1 MKRRDFIKTTA
12 AGSAGTIFINSFLGC
27 TNANTLELS
36 LDEHFRNFQNP
47 PDHARLFVRWWWNG
61 NRLDAKEIVRELDVM
76 QAAGITGI
84 EINPIAL
91 PKHSDPSGTE
101 ALVLFEEQWLDMFE
115 LALKEAKKRKMV
127 CDMIVGSGWPFG
139 GEFLKKEEQTQ
150 AMALETMDLEGGRSH
165 SLDVQEIL
173 DRIEPEV
180 YVPYEGKTKELFL
193 LRLAHKDMQEF
204 QEGEDLS
211 TQISSGRIRL
221 DLPEGEHVLYCVAR
235 LYGYVGVTN
244 GAPGAKGPVLNHYD
258 KAAVRRYLDRTSGH
272 INGRMGSMGDYLRA
286 VFCDSLELEGANWC
300 EDMPEQ
306 FESRRG
312 YSILPYYPFLLKKIG
327 HFGNPLEEEY
337 GSSFSDEVQELLSR
351 VNLDY
356 YHTRLELFRERFIE
370 TFIEWCH
377 YNGVKSRMQ
386 AYGRGYHPLES
397 SMLVDLP
404 EGESWMFK
412 EVGGDYTT
420 DIKFGRSPRQCNKAV
435 VSGALLSGKSLV
447 SCEDHTTIMT
457 TFMNTLEGIKLA
469 GDQSNMSGINHSI
482 LHGYNYSPP
491 EVLFPGW
498 VRYGTYFSERNPWWP
513 YFKLWGDYRA
523 RISYLLQEAAPQ
535 ADIAVFQPYTD
546 LWMKHGAQFIPWIQ
560 KFHPEY
566 QYYLWEAIHQNGG
579 GGDYVT
585 ENILK
590 GASFDHG
597 RMNYGERSYRTL
609 LMPEVETL
617 DVETIEALRAFV
629 RSGGQIVFIGN
640 RPFKSPDPGGMGTK
654 DKQVKSL
661 MGELKAEGRGR
672 VDDYP
677 SPGEDIIAWYAEMQ
691 ETLGLAS
698 YVKFHKTSKYL
709 HQNTY
714 ELDGKPLYFLAN
726 YSLSE
731 SIQVEAEFRAK
742 SGQRPWLWNA
752 DSGERFLMESDG
764 PVLKFSLPR
773 ATSMLIVFENRTEG
787 EIFVP
792 LQLSPD
798 TFTVQ
803 GAWQLELKH
812 INGQSTGMELPAL
825 TDLSK
830 LPETKGFAGQAV
842 YQSSFTLEKDDY
854 TCLDLG
860 DVQGVAELSLN
871 GKDLGVR
878 WYGAYVF
885 DVREVLK
892 KGENRLTVKLTTICG
907 NYLKTQSD
915 HAVAQRWTA
924 RQNFRPMGLLGTVRL
939 G

>member
-1 MKRRDFIKTTA
+1 MKRRDFVKTTVT
-12 AGSAGTIFINSFLGC
+12 GSAGAIFINSFLGC
-27 TNANTLELS
+27 TNSDAMESS
-36 LDEHFRNFQNP
+36 LDEHFRHFQNP
-47 PDHARLFVRWWWNG
+47 PDSSRLFVRWWWNG
-61 NRLDAKEIVRELDVM
+61 NRLDAEEIVRELDVM
-76 QAAGITGI
+76 EAAGIRGI

-91 PKHSDPSGTE
+91 PPHSDPCGYDE
-101 ALVLFEEQWLDMFE
+101 LVLFDEQWLDMFE
-115 LALKEAKKRKMV
+115 LALKEARKRKMI

-139 GEFLKKEEQTQ
+139 GEFLEKDEQTQ
-150 AMALETMDLEGGRSH
+150 AMALDTIDLEGGRSYTFP
-165 SLDVQEIL
+165 VQEIL

-180 YVPYEGKTKELFL
+180 YVPYAGKSKELFM
-193 LRLAHKDMQEF
+193 LRLAPKDMQEF
-204 QEGEDLS
+204 QEGEDLI
-211 TQISSGRIRL
+211 TQIKDDRIRL
-221 DLPEGEHVLYCVAR
+221 DLPEGDYVLYCVAR

-244 GAPGAKGPVLNHYD
+244 GAPGAMGPVLNHYN
-258 KAAVRRYLDRTSGH
+258 KAAVQRYLNRTSEH
-272 INGRMGSMGDYLRA
+272 INGRMGNMGDYLRA

-300 EDMPEQ
+300 EDMLQQ
-306 FESRRG
+306 FEDRRG

-327 HFGNPLEEEY
+327 HFGDPIEEEY
-337 GSSFSDEVQELLSR
+337 GSSFSDEVQELLHR

-377 YNGVKSRMQ
+377 DNGVKSRMQ

-420 DIKFGRSPRQCNKAV
+420 DIKFGRSPRMCNKAV
-435 VSGALLSGKSLV
+435 VSGAILSGKRLI

-457 TFMNTLEGIKLA
+457 TFMNTLEAVKLA

-482 LHGYNYSPP
+482 LHGFNYSPP
-491 EVLFPGW
+491 EAPFPGW

-513 YFKLWGDYRA
+513 YFKLWSDYRA
-523 RISYLLQEAAPQ
+523 RISYLLQHAVPQ

-546 LWMKHGAQFIPWIQ
+546 LWMKHGAQFIPWPE

-579 GGDYVT
+579 GCDYVT

-590 GASFDHG
+590 GARFDNG
-597 RMNYGERSYRTL
+597 GMIYGNRSYRTL

-617 DVETIEALRAFV
+617 DLETIDVLKAFV
-629 RSGGQIVFIGN
+629 KSGGHIVFIGN

-654 DKQVKSL
+654 DERVKS
-661 MGELKAEGRGR
+661 MMDELQAEGTGK
-672 VDDYP
+672 VEDYP
-677 SPGEDIIAWYAEMQ
+677 VPGEDIITWYSEMQ
-691 ETLGLAS
+691 ETLGLGS
-698 YVKFHKTSKYL
+698 YVKFHKSSEYL

-714 ELDGKPLYFLAN
+714 ELDGKSLYYLAN

-731 SIQVEAEFRAK
+731 TISVEAEFKAK
-742 SGQRPWLWNA
+742 PGQKPWIWNP
-752 DSGERFLMESDG
+752 DTGERFLMETEG
-764 PVLKFSLPR
+764 QVLKFILPR
-773 ATSMLIVFENRTEG
+773 ATSIIIVFDYRSDGKAFT
-787 EIFVP
+787 P
-792 LQLSPD
+792 RQLSPD
-798 TFTVQ
+798 NIRISGT
-803 GAWQLELKH
+803 WELELNH
-812 INGQSTGMELPAL
+812 MNGQSSSLEIPSL
-825 TDLSK
+825 TDLSQM
-830 LPETKGFAGQAV
+830 PETKGFAGQAV
-842 YQSSFTLEKDDY
+842 YRRSFTLEKDDY

-860 DVQGVAELSLN
+860 DVQGVAEVSLN
-871 GKDLGVR
+871 GNDLGVR

-885 DVREVLK
+885 DVKDVLK
-892 KGENRLTVKLTTICG
+892 KGENILTIKLTTICG

-915 HAVAQRWTA
+915 NAVAQRWTA
-924 RQNFRPMGLLGTVRL
+924 NQDFRPMGLLGTVRL

>member
-1 MKRRDFIKTTA
+1 MKRRNFIKTTVS
-12 AGSAGTIFINSFLGC
+12 GSAGAIFIPSILGC
-27 TNANTLELS
+27 TNSDGLEAS
-36 LDEHFRNFQNP
+36 LDEHFRHFQNP
-47 PDHARLFVRWWWNG
+47 PDRARLFVRWWWNG
-61 NRLDAKEIVRELDVM
+61 NRLDAKEIVRELDLM
-76 QAAGITGI
+76 QAAGIRGI

-91 PKHSDPSGTE
+91 PKHSDPCGTE
-101 ALVLFEEQWLDMFE
+101 ELVLFEEQWLDMFE

-139 GEFLKKEEQTQ
+139 GEFLEKNEQTQ
-150 AMALETMDLEGGRSH
+150 AMALETIDLEGGGSH
-165 SLDVQEIL
+165 SFSVQEIL

-180 YVPYEGKTKELFL
+180 YVPYAGKSKELFL
-193 LRLAHKDMQEF
+193 LRLAPKDMQEF
-204 QEGEDLS
+204 HKGEDLS
-211 TQISSGRIRL
+211 DQIKDGRIQL
-221 DLPEGEHVLYCVAR
+221 DLPEGNYVLYCVAR

-258 KAAVRRYLDRTSGH
+258 QAAVRRYLDRTSGH

-300 EDMPEQ
+300 EDMLQQ
-306 FESRRG
+306 FEDRRG

-327 HFGNPLEEEY
+327 HFGNPLEEKY
-337 GSSFSDEVQELLSR
+337 GSSFSSEVQELLNR

-356 YHTRLELFRERFIE
+356 YHVRQELFRERFIE
-370 TFIEWCH
+370 TFIDWCRD
-377 YNGVKSRMQ
+377 NGVKSRMQ

-412 EVGGDYTT
+412 KVGGDYST
-420 DIKFGRSPRQCNKAV
+420 DIKFGRSPRMCNKAV

-447 SCEDHTTIMT
+447 SCEDHTTIAT
-457 TFMNTLEGIKLA
+457 TFMNTLEGVKLA

-491 EVLFPGW
+491 EAPFPGW
-498 VRYGTYFSERNPWWP
+498 VRYGTFFSERNPWWP
-513 YFKLWGDYRA
+513 YFKRWGDYRA
-523 RISYLLQEAAPQ
+523 RISYLLQEATPQ

-546 LWMKHGAQFIPWIQ
+546 LWMKHGAQFIPWPQ

-566 QYYLWEAIHQNGG
+566 QYFLWEAIHQNGSG
-579 GGDYVT
+579 CDYVT

-590 GASFDHG
+590 GASFDNG
-597 RMNYGERSYRTL
+597 LMSYGKRSYRTL

-617 DVETIEALRAFV
+617 DLETIESLKVFV
-629 RSGGQIVFIGN
+629 KSGGQIVFIGH
-640 RPFKSPDPGGMGTK
+640 RPFKSPDPNGMGEK
-654 DKQVKSL
+654 DEEVKSL
-661 MGELKAEGRGR
+661 MEDLQSAGSGR
-672 VDDYP
+672 VEDYP
-677 SPGEDIIAWYAEMQ
+677 PPREDIITWYAEMQ
-691 ETLGLAS
+691 ESLDLGS

-731 SIQVEAEFRAK
+731 SISVEAEFKAK
-742 SGQRPWLWNA
+742 PGQRPWLWNA
-752 DSGERFLMESDG
+752 DSGERFLMETEG
-764 PVLKFSLPR
+764 TVLKFSLPR
-773 ATSMLIVFENRTEG
+773 ATSVIIVFENRSEG
-787 EIFVP
+787 KAFTP
-792 LQLSPD
+792 LQLSAD
-798 TFTVQ
+798 NITVS
-803 GAWQLELKH
+803 GAWQLELNH
-812 INGQSTGMELPAL
+812 INGQRTSLEIPSL
-825 TDLSK
+825 TDLSQ

-842 YQSSFTLEKDDY
+842 YHRSLTLEKDDY
-854 TCLDLG
+854 SCLDLG
-860 DVQGVAELSLN
+860 DVQGVAEVSLN

-885 DVREVLK
+885 DVKGALK
-892 KGENRLTVKLTTICG
+892 KGENKLEVKLTTICG
-907 NYLKTQSD
+907 NYLKSQKEN
-915 HAVAQRWTA
+915 AIAQRWTA
-924 RQNFRPMGLLGTVRL
+924 NQDFRPMGLLGTVRL